1 MLEEKT
7 ITLKNR
13 KGEEKK
19 FVLTEIPYYSGGR
32 EILTQFLPTAMPKV
46 GDYQLNEA
54 LSKKLFTHISVV
66 VGEHKIPLTT
76 DELVHNHVTDTL
88 MGLALEKEM
97 LEHNFG
103 FFDPGKISAF
113 LKTLGQKAVASI
125 LPILTELRAQLSSND
140 SPPSTS

>member
-1 MLEEKT
+1 MINPKE

-13 KGEEKK
+13 KGEDKK
-19 FVLTEIPYYSGGR
+19 FVLTEIPYYAGGR

-54 LSKKLFTHISVV
+54 LSKKLFAHVFVV
-66 VGEHKIPLTT
+66 VGDSKIPLST

-113 LKTLGQKAVASI
+113 LKTLSQKAVQSI
-125 LPILTELRAQLSSND
+125 LPILTELRAQLSSSA
-140 SPPSTS
+140 SPPSTN